1 MSKTDEASSCYG
13 KVAWTVILRRPQIS
27 GILIV
32 DNLTTEVAPKNRVTY
47 GENIQDN
54 VDKSINVVEQ
64 ENDGKTLE
72 SSSSATVPH
81 LPFTVLW
88 TMECQLHHGS
98 LKILTSLTWF
108 NHTRQHVNTID
119 RPFPLEA
126 SLKELLA
133 VVDIL
138 FLVPMDHS
146 PAMMKVFEQRTLND
160 VCNQVLGEL
169 VPENIAK
176 ISDSD
181 FIKVTDVINA
191 ADSKVINVR
200 EGKRGLLKLAANN
213 EQYGWQCHWRIS
225 KCCSHLLYI
234 LGLNKKNPFK

>member
-13 KVAWTVILRRPQIS
+13 KVAWTVILKRPQIS

-32 DNLTTEVAPKNRVTY
+32 DNLTMEVAPKNWVTY

-54 VDKSINVVEQ
+54 FDKSINVVEQ

-81 LPFTVLW
+81 LPL
-88 TMECQLHHGS
+88 
-98 LKILTSLTWF
+98 
-108 NHTRQHVNTID
+108 
-119 RPFPLEA
+119 PL
-126 SLKELLA
+126 
-133 VVDIL
+133 
-138 FLVPMDHS
+138 
-146 PAMMKVFEQRTLND
+146 AMMKVFEQRTLND

-200 EGKRGLLKLAANN
+200 EGKRSLLKLAANN
-213 EQYGWQCHWRIS
+213 EQYGWQCH
-225 KCCSHLLYI
+225 
-234 LGLNKKNPFK
+234 